1 MKRPRKSKRNKNFEI
16 KFYEE
21 LIKENPNFI
30 QAWMCLG
37 SAYTKKGFYRE
48 GLKVDLHLSKVRPKD
63 PIVHYNLACSYSL
76 LGDTQQALKCLKKA
90 IVLGYDDFHYMEK
103 DKDLKNLRKTAEYKV
118 LKEKLIRLRKNPN
131 AGF

>member
-1 MKRPRKSKRNKNFEI
+1 MYKKKRKKRTDFEI
-16 KFYEE
+16 EFYKRLLVHKPDFIPALIALGDAYTRKGMYEE
-21 LIKENPNFI
+21 GLEID
-30 QAWMCLG
+30 
-37 SAYTKKGFYRE
+37 KK
-48 GLKVDLHLSKVRPKD
+48 LSQLRPED
-63 PIVHYNLACSYSL
+63 PIVFYNLACSYSL